1 MNNNDF
7 WENVI
12 ITFMVIGMFVG
23 YILLMN
29 IFYTN

>member
-12 ITFMVIGMFVG
+12 IIFMVIGMFVG